1 MFQWYNDAT
10 TIILKRGVLLKIGLL
25 LTHEIYQ
32 ELEKRGHYLGISKTS
47 TVLLHLVF
55 YATQFKEVTKEELE
69 NELDKIEVSHQQLQ
83 VEISDVI
90 LLKYDNRKM
99 YLLTVRKYLS
109 AYLSYVVN
117 HTNWKSEEKSV
128 FKAVSTTCL
137 SQETVNQLAL
147 FKEQTGIPNTAL
159 LNYAF
164 TLDYSAPSAEWV
176 SKESD
181 RVQQGIQ
188 LTKSSS
194 KRIQE
199 LSDETGYP
207 RNIVLE
213 QQLISLLE
221 KTVK

>member
-1 MFQWYNDAT
+1 M
-10 TIILKRGVLLKIGLL
+10 KIGLL

-32 ELEKRGHYLGISKTS
+32 ELERRGHYLGISKTS
-47 TVLLHLVF
+47 TVLLHLVL
-55 YATQFKEVTKEELE
+55 YANQFKEVTKEELE
-69 NELDKIEVSHQQLQ
+69 NELENIEVSHQQLQ
-83 VEISDVI
+83 VEMSDFI

-164 TLDYSAPSAEWV
+164 TLDYSAPSAKLI

-181 RVQQGIQ
+181 RVQQGVQ

-194 KRIQE
+194 KRIKE
-199 LSDETGYP
+199 LSEETGYP

-213 QQLISLLE
+213 QQLLNLLE
-221 KTVK
+221 NIVE

>member
-1 MFQWYNDAT
+1 M
-10 TIILKRGVLLKIGLL
+10 KIGLL
-25 LTHEIYQ
+25 LTREIYQ
-32 ELEKRGHYLGISKTS
+32 ELERRGHYLGISKTS
-47 TVLLHLVF
+47 TVLLHLVL

-83 VEISDVI
+83 VEMSDFI

-99 YLLTVRKYLS
+99 YLLTFRKYLS

-128 FKAVSTTCL
+128 FKVVSTTCL
-137 SQETVNQLAL
+137 SQGAVNQLAS
-147 FKEQTGIPNTAL
+147 FREKTGIPNTAL

-164 TLDYSAPSAEWV
+164 TLDYSTPSTEWV
-176 SKESD
+176 SKESN

-194 KRIQE
+194 ERVKE
-199 LSDETGYP
+199 LSEETGYP

-213 QQLISLLE
+213 QQLIKVLE
-221 KTVK
+221 DIVN

>member
-1 MFQWYNDAT
+1 MFQWYNYAT
-10 TIILKRGVLLKIGLL
+10 TIIWKRGVLLKIGLL

-55 YATQFKEVTKEELE
+55 YATQFKEITKEELE
-69 NELDKIEVSHQQLQ
+69 HELDKIEVSHQQLQ
-83 VEISDVI
+83 VEMSDFI

-128 FKAVSTTCL
+128 FKVVSTTSL
-137 SQETVNQLAL
+137 SQGAVNQLAS
-147 FKEQTGIPNTAL
+147 FREKTGIPNTAL

-164 TLDYSAPSAEWV
+164 TLDYSAPSTEWA
-176 SKESD
+176 SKGNN

-194 KRIQE
+194 KRVKE

-213 QQLISLLE
+213 QQLINLLE
-221 KTVK
+221 NIVD

>member
-1 MFQWYNDAT
+1 M
-10 TIILKRGVLLKIGLL
+10 KIGLL
-25 LTHEIYQ
+25 LTREIYQ
-32 ELEKRGHYLGISKTS
+32 ELERRGHYLGISKTS
-47 TVLLHLVF
+47 TVLLHLVL

-83 VEISDVI
+83 VEISDFI

-109 AYLSYVVN
+109 AYLSYVVH

-147 FKEQTGIPNTAL
+147 FKDQTGIPNTAL
-159 LNYAF
+159 LNYAV
-164 TLDYSAPSAEWV
+164 TLDYRAPSTEWT
-176 SKESD
+176 SKGTN

-213 QQLISLLE
+213 QQLIKLLE
-221 KTVK
+221 NIVK

>member
-1 MFQWYNDAT
+1 M
-10 TIILKRGVLLKIGLL
+10 KIGLL

-47 TVLLHLVF
+47 TVLLHLVL

-69 NELDKIEVSHQQLQ
+69 NELEKIEASHQQLQ
-83 VEISDVI
+83 VEMSDFI

-109 AYLSYVVN
+109 AYLSYIVN

-128 FKAVSTTCL
+128 FKVVSTTSL
-137 SQETVNQLAL
+137 SQGAVNQLAS
-147 FKEQTGIPNTAL
+147 FREKTGIPNTAL
-159 LNYAF
+159 LNYAV
-164 TLDYSAPSAEWV
+164 TLDYRAPSTEWTG
-176 SKESD
+176 KGTN

-194 KRIQE
+194 DRVKNYQKKLVI
-199 LSDETGYP
+199 LK
-207 RNIVLE
+207 
-213 QQLISLLE
+213 ISCLNSN
-221 KTVK
+221 

>member
-1 MFQWYNDAT
+1 MFQWYNYAT
-10 TIILKRGVLLKIGLL
+10 TIIWKRGVLLKIGLL
-25 LTHEIYQ
+25 LTREIYQ
-32 ELEKRGHYLGISKTS
+32 ELERRGHYLGISKTS
-47 TVLLHLVF
+47 TVLLHLVL

-69 NELDKIEVSHQQLQ
+69 HELDNIEVSHQQLQ
-83 VEISDVI
+83 VEMSDFI

-99 YLLTVRKYLS
+99 YLLTFRKYLS

-128 FKAVSTTCL
+128 FKVVSTTCL
-137 SQETVNQLAL
+137 SQGAVNQLAS
-147 FKEQTGIPNTAL
+147 FREKTGIPNTAL
-159 LNYAF
+159 LNYAV
-164 TLDYSAPSAEWV
+164 TLDYRAPSTEWT
-176 SKESD
+176 SKGTN

-213 QQLISLLE
+213 QQLIKLLE
-221 KTVK
+221 DIVN

>member
-1 MFQWYNDAT
+1 MFQWYNYAT
-10 TIILKRGVLLKIGLL
+10 TIIWKRGVLLKIGLL

-69 NELDKIEVSHQQLQ
+69 HELDKIEVSHQQLQ
-83 VEISDVI
+83 VEMSDFI

-109 AYLSYVVN
+109 AYLSYVVH

-128 FKAVSTTCL
+128 FKVVSTTCL

-147 FKEQTGIPNTAL
+147 FKDQTGIPNTAL

-164 TLDYSAPSAEWV
+164 TLDYSTPSTDWV
-176 SKESD
+176 SKESN

-207 RNIVLE
+207 SNIVLE
-213 QQLISLLE
+213 QQLIKLLE
-221 KTVK
+221 DIVN

>member
-1 MFQWYNDAT
+1 LFQWYNDAT

-213 QQLISLLE
+213 QQLIKLLE
-221 KTVK
+221 NIVK

>member
-1 MFQWYNDAT
+1 
-10 TIILKRGVLLKIGLL
+10 LKIGLL
-25 LTHEIYQ
+25 LTREIYQ
-32 ELEKRGHYLGISKTS
+32 ELERRGHYLGISKTS
-47 TVLLHLVF
+47 TVLLHIVL

-69 NELDKIEVSHQQLQ
+69 HELDKIEVSHQQLQ

-159 LNYAF
+159 LNYAL
-164 TLDYSAPSAEWV
+164 TLDYSAPSAKLI

>member
-1 MFQWYNDAT
+1 M
-10 TIILKRGVLLKIGLL
+10 KIGLL
-25 LTHEIYQ
+25 LTREIYQ
-32 ELEKRGHYLGISKTS
+32 ELERRGHYLGISKTS
-47 TVLLHLVF
+47 TVLLHIVL

-69 NELDKIEVSHQQLQ
+69 HELDKIEVSHQQLQ

-159 LNYAF
+159 LNYAL
-164 TLDYSAPSAEWV
+164 TLDYSAPSAKLI

>member
-1 MFQWYNDAT
+1 
-10 TIILKRGVLLKIGLL
+10 LKIGLL

-32 ELEKRGHYLGISKTS
+32 ELERRGHYLGISKTS
-47 TVLLHLVF
+47 TVLLHLVL

-69 NELDKIEVSHQQLQ
+69 HELDKIEVSHQQLQ

-159 LNYAF
+159 LNYAL
-164 TLDYSAPSAEWV
+164 TLDYSAPSAKLI

-181 RVQQGIQ
+181 RVQQGVQ

-194 KRIQE
+194 ERVKE
-199 LSDETGYP
+199 LSEETGYP

-213 QQLISLLE
+213 QQLLNLLE
-221 KTVK
+221 NIIE

>member
-10 TIILKRGVLLKIGLL
+10 TIIWKRGVLLKIGLL

-213 QQLISLLE
+213 QQLIKLLE
-221 KTVK
+221 NIVK

>member
-1 MFQWYNDAT
+1 MFQWYNYAT
-10 TIILKRGVLLKIGLL
+10 TIIWKRGVLLKIGLL

-32 ELEKRGHYLGISKTS
+32 ELERRGHYLGISKTS
-47 TVLLHLVF
+47 TVLLHLVL

-69 NELDKIEVSHQQLQ
+69 HELDKIEVSHQQLQ
-83 VEISDVI
+83 VEMSDFI

-99 YLLTVRKYLS
+99 YLLTFRKYLS

-128 FKAVSTTCL
+128 FKVVSTTCL
-137 SQETVNQLAL
+137 SQGAVNQLAS
-147 FKEQTGIPNTAL
+147 FREKTGIPNTAL
-159 LNYAF
+159 LNYAV
-164 TLDYSAPSAEWV
+164 TLDYRAPSTEWT
-176 SKESD
+176 SKGTN

-213 QQLISLLE
+213 QQLIKLLE
-221 KTVK
+221 DIVN

>member
-1 MFQWYNDAT
+1 M
-10 TIILKRGVLLKIGLL
+10 KIGLL
-25 LTHEIYQ
+25 LTREIYQ
-32 ELEKRGHYLGISKTS
+32 ELERRGHYLGISKTS
-47 TVLLHLVF
+47 TVLLHIVL

-69 NELDKIEVSHQQLQ
+69 HELDKIEVSHQQLQ

-159 LNYAF
+159 LNYAL
-164 TLDYSAPSAEWV
+164 TLDYSAPSAKLI

-194 KRIQE
+194 ERVKE
-199 LSDETGYP
+199 LSEETGYP

-213 QQLISLLE
+213 QQLIKVLE
-221 KTVK
+221 DIVN

>member
-1 MFQWYNDAT
+1 M
-10 TIILKRGVLLKIGLL
+10 KIGLL
-25 LTHEIYQ
+25 LTREIYQ
-32 ELEKRGHYLGISKTS
+32 ELERRGHYLGISKTS
-47 TVLLHLVF
+47 TVLLHIVL

-69 NELDKIEVSHQQLQ
+69 HELDKIEVSHQQLQ

-159 LNYAF
+159 LNYAL
-164 TLDYSAPSAEWV
+164 TLDYSAPSAKLI

-194 KRIQE
+194 DRVKE
-199 LSDETGYP
+199 LSEETGYP
-207 RNIVLE
+207 KNIVLE
-213 QQLISLLE
+213 QQLIKLLE
-221 KTVK
+221 NIVK

>member
-83 VEISDVI
+83 VEMSDFI

-194 KRIQE
+194 KRVKE

-213 QQLISLLE
+213 QQLINLLE
-221 KTVK
+221 NIVD

>member
-1 MFQWYNDAT
+1 M
-10 TIILKRGVLLKIGLL
+10 KIGLL

-32 ELEKRGHYLGISKTS
+32 ELERRGHYLGISKTS
-47 TVLLHLVF
+47 TVLLHLVL
-55 YATQFKEVTKEELE
+55 YANQFKEVTKEELE
-69 NELDKIEVSHQQLQ
+69 NELENIEVSHQQLQ

-164 TLDYSAPSAEWV
+164 TLDYSAPSAKLI

-181 RVQQGIQ
+181 RVQQGVQ

-194 KRIQE
+194 KRIKE
-199 LSDETGYP
+199 LSEETGYP

-213 QQLISLLE
+213 QQLLNLLE
-221 KTVK
+221 NIVE

>member
-1 MFQWYNDAT
+1 M
-10 TIILKRGVLLKIGLL
+10 KIGLL

-32 ELEKRGHYLGISKTS
+32 ELERRGHYLGISKTS
-47 TVLLHLVF
+47 TVLLHLVL

-69 NELDKIEVSHQQLQ
+69 HELDKIEVSHQQLQ

-159 LNYAF
+159 LNYAL
-164 TLDYSAPSAEWV
+164 TLDYSAPSAKLI

-194 KRIQE
+194 KRVQE
-199 LSDETGYP
+199 LSEETGYP
-207 RNIVLE
+207 KNIVLE
-213 QQLISLLE
+213 QQLIKLLE
-221 KTVK
+221 NIVK

>member
-1 MFQWYNDAT
+1 M
-10 TIILKRGVLLKIGLL
+10 KIGLL

-32 ELEKRGHYLGISKTS
+32 ELERRGHYLGISKTS
-47 TVLLHLVF
+47 TVLLHLVL
-55 YATQFKEVTKEELE
+55 YANQFKEVTKEELE
-69 NELDKIEVSHQQLQ
+69 NELENIEVSHQQLQ
-83 VEISDVI
+83 VEMSDFI

-159 LNYAF
+159 LNYAL
-164 TLDYSAPSAEWV
+164 TLDYSAPSAKLI

-181 RVQQGIQ
+181 RVQQGVQ

-194 KRIQE
+194 KRIKE
-199 LSDETGYP
+199 LSEETGYP

-213 QQLISLLE
+213 QQLLNLLE
-221 KTVK
+221 NIVE

>member
-1 MFQWYNDAT
+1 M
-10 TIILKRGVLLKIGLL
+10 KIGLL

-69 NELDKIEVSHQQLQ
+69 NELDKIEASHQQLQ
-83 VEISDVI
+83 VEISDFI

-109 AYLSYVVN
+109 AYLSYVVH

-159 LNYAF
+159 LNYAL
-164 TLDYSAPSAEWV
+164 TLDYSAPSAKLI

-199 LSDETGYP
+199 LSNETGYP

-213 QQLISLLE
+213 QQLINLLE
-221 KTVK
+221 NIVR

>member
-10 TIILKRGVLLKIGLL
+10 TIIWKRGVLLKIGLL

-83 VEISDVI
+83 VEISDFI

-109 AYLSYVVN
+109 AYLSYVVH

-164 TLDYSAPSAEWV
+164 TLDYSAPSAKWV
-176 SKESD
+176 SKESN

-213 QQLISLLE
+213 QQLIKLLE
-221 KTVK
+221 NIVE

>member
-1 MFQWYNDAT
+1 M
-10 TIILKRGVLLKIGLL
+10 KIGLL
-25 LTHEIYQ
+25 LTREIYQ
-32 ELEKRGHYLGISKTS
+32 ELERRGHYLGISKTS
-47 TVLLHLVF
+47 TVLLHIVL

-69 NELDKIEVSHQQLQ
+69 HELDKIEVSHQQLQ

-159 LNYAF
+159 LNYAL
-164 TLDYSAPSAEWV
+164 TLDYSAPSAKLI

-194 KRIQE
+194 ERVKE
-199 LSDETGYP
+199 LSEETGYP

>member
-10 TIILKRGVLLKIGLL
+10 TIIWKRGVLLKIGLL
-25 LTHEIYQ
+25 LTQEIYQ
-32 ELEKRGHYLGISKTS
+32 ELERRGHYLGISKTS
-47 TVLLHLVF
+47 TVLLHLVL
-55 YATQFKEVTKEELE
+55 YANQFKEVTKEELE
-69 NELDKIEVSHQQLQ
+69 SELEKIEVSHQQLQ
-83 VEISDVI
+83 VEISNFI
-90 LLKYDNRKM
+90 LLKYENRKM

-109 AYLSYVVN
+109 AYLSYVVD
-117 HTNWKSEEKSV
+117 HTEWKSEKDPA
-128 FKAVSTTCL
+128 FKVISTTCL
-137 SQETVNQLAL
+137 SQGAANQLTS

-159 LNYAF
+159 LNYAV
-164 TLDYSAPSAEWV
+164 TLDYRAPSTEWA
-176 SKESD
+176 SKGTN

-213 QQLISLLE
+213 QQLIKLLE
-221 KTVK
+221 NIVK

>member
-1 MFQWYNDAT
+1 LFQWYNNAD

-25 LTHEIYQ
+25 LTYEIYQ
-32 ELEKRGHYLGISKTS
+32 ELERRGHYLGISKTS
-47 TVLLHLVF
+47 TVLLHLVL

-69 NELDKIEVSHQQLQ
+69 TELDNIEVSHQQLQ
-83 VEISDVI
+83 VEMSDFI

-128 FKAVSTTCL
+128 FKVVSTTSL
-137 SQETVNQLAL
+137 SQGAVNQLAS
-147 FKEQTGIPNTAL
+147 FREKTGIPNTAL

-164 TLDYSAPSAEWV
+164 TLDYRAPSTEWV
-176 SKESD
+176 SKGTN

-194 KRIQE
+194 ERVKE
-199 LSDETGYP
+199 LSEETGYP
-207 RNIVLE
+207 KNIVIE
-213 QQLISLLE
+213 QQLINLLE
-221 KTVK
+221 NIVE

>member
-1 MFQWYNDAT
+1 M
-10 TIILKRGVLLKIGLL
+10 KIGLL

-32 ELEKRGHYLGISKTS
+32 ELERRGHYLGISKTS
-47 TVLLHLVF
+47 TVLLHLVL

-69 NELDKIEVSHQQLQ
+69 HELDKIEVSHQQLQ

-159 LNYAF
+159 LNYAL
-164 TLDYSAPSAEWV
+164 TLDYSAPSAKLI

-181 RVQQGIQ
+181 RVQQGVQ

-194 KRIQE
+194 ERVKE
-199 LSDETGYP
+199 LSEETGYP

-213 QQLISLLE
+213 QQLLNLLE
-221 KTVK
+221 NIIE

>member
-213 QQLISLLE
+213 QQLIKLLE
-221 KTVK
+221 NIVK

>member
-1 MFQWYNDAT
+1 M
-10 TIILKRGVLLKIGLL
+10 KIGLL

-47 TVLLHLVF
+47 TVLLHLVL

-69 NELDKIEVSHQQLQ
+69 NELEKIEASHQQLQ

-109 AYLSYVVN
+109 AYLSYVVH

-128 FKAVSTTCL
+128 FKVVSTTSL
-137 SQETVNQLAL
+137 SQRAVNQLAS
-147 FKEQTGIPNTAL
+147 FREKTGIPNTAL

-164 TLDYSAPSAEWV
+164 TLDYSAPSTEWA
-176 SKESD
+176 SKESN

-207 RNIVLE
+207 KNIVLE
-213 QQLISLLE
+213 QQLIKLLE
-221 KTVK
+221 DIVN

>member
-1 MFQWYNDAT
+1 M
-10 TIILKRGVLLKIGLL
+10 KIGLL
-25 LTHEIYQ
+25 LTREIYQ
-32 ELEKRGHYLGISKTS
+32 ELERRGHYLGISKTS
-47 TVLLHLVF
+47 TVLLHLVL

-83 VEISDVI
+83 VEISNFI
-90 LLKYDNRKM
+90 LLKYENRKM

-194 KRIQE
+194 KRVKE
-199 LSDETGYP
+199 LSEETGYP

-213 QQLISLLE
+213 QQLIKLLE
-221 KTVK
+221 NIVK

>member
-1 MFQWYNDAT
+1 M
-10 TIILKRGVLLKIGLL
+10 KIGLL

-83 VEISDVI
+83 VEISDFI

-109 AYLSYVVN
+109 AYLSYVVH

-164 TLDYSAPSAEWV
+164 TLDYSAPSTEWV
-176 SKESD
+176 SKGTN

>member
-1 MFQWYNDAT
+1 M
-10 TIILKRGVLLKIGLL
+10 KIGLL

-32 ELEKRGHYLGISKTS
+32 ELERRGHYLGISKTS
-47 TVLLHLVF
+47 TVLLHLVL
-55 YATQFKEVTKEELE
+55 YANQFKEITKEELE
-69 NELDKIEVSHQQLQ
+69 NELENIEVSHQQLQ
-83 VEISDVI
+83 VEISNFI
-90 LLKYDNRKM
+90 LLKYENRKM

-109 AYLSYVVN
+109 AYLSYVVD
-117 HTNWKSEEKSV
+117 HTEWKSEKDPA
-128 FKAVSTTCL
+128 FKVISTTCL
-137 SQETVNQLAL
+137 SQGAANQLTS

-159 LNYAF
+159 LNYAV
-164 TLDYSAPSAEWV
+164 TLDYRAPSTEWT
-176 SKESD
+176 SKGTN

-213 QQLISLLE
+213 QQLIKLLE
-221 KTVK
+221 NIVK

>member
-1 MFQWYNDAT
+1 MFQWYNYAT
-10 TIILKRGVLLKIGLL
+10 TIIWKRGVLLKIGLL

-32 ELEKRGHYLGISKTS
+32 ELERRGHYLGISKTS
-47 TVLLHLVF
+47 TVLLHLVL

-69 NELDKIEVSHQQLQ
+69 NELDKIEASHQQLQ
-83 VEISDVI
+83 VEISDFI
-90 LLKYDNRKM
+90 LLKYDNRKV

-159 LNYAF
+159 LNYAL
-164 TLDYSAPSAEWV
+164 TLDYSAPSAKLI

-199 LSDETGYP
+199 LSNETGYP

-213 QQLISLLE
+213 QQLINLLE
-221 KTVK
+221 NMVR

>member
-1 MFQWYNDAT
+1 M
-10 TIILKRGVLLKIGLL
+10 KIGLL
-25 LTHEIYQ
+25 LTREIYQ
-32 ELEKRGHYLGISKTS
+32 ELERRGHYLGISKTS
-47 TVLLHLVF
+47 TVLLHLVL

-69 NELDKIEVSHQQLQ
+69 HELDKIEVSHQQLQ

-159 LNYAF
+159 LNYAL
-164 TLDYSAPSAEWV
+164 TLDYSAPSAKLI

-181 RVQQGIQ
+181 RVQQGVQ

-194 KRIQE
+194 EKVKE
-199 LSDETGYP
+199 LSEATGYP
-207 RNIVLE
+207 KNIVLE
-213 QQLISLLE
+213 QQLIKLLE
-221 KTVK
+221 NIVK

>member
-1 MFQWYNDAT
+1 MFQWYNYAT
-10 TIILKRGVLLKIGLL
+10 TIIWKRGVLLKIGLL
-25 LTHEIYQ
+25 LTHEVYQ

-47 TVLLHLVF
+47 TVLLHLVL

-69 NELDKIEVSHQQLQ
+69 HELDKIEVSHQQLQ
-83 VEISDVI
+83 VEMSDFI
-90 LLKYDNRKM
+90 LLKYDNRNM
-99 YLLTVRKYLS
+99 YLLTFRKYLS

-128 FKAVSTTCL
+128 FKVVSTTCL
-137 SQETVNQLAL
+137 SQGAVNQLAS
-147 FKEQTGIPNTAL
+147 FREKTGIPNTAL

-164 TLDYSAPSAEWV
+164 TLDYSTPSTEWV
-176 SKESD
+176 SKESN

-194 KRIQE
+194 ERVKE
-199 LSDETGYP
+199 LSEETGYP

-213 QQLISLLE
+213 QQLIKVLE
-221 KTVK
+221 DIVN

>member
-1 MFQWYNDAT
+1 M
-10 TIILKRGVLLKIGLL
+10 KIGLL

-32 ELEKRGHYLGISKTS
+32 ELEKRGHYLGISKTA

-83 VEISDVI
+83 IEMSDFI

-147 FKEQTGIPNTAL
+147 FKDQTGIPNTAL

-164 TLDYSAPSAEWV
+164 TLDYSTPSTEWV
-176 SKESD
+176 RKESN

-194 KRIQE
+194 ERVKE
-199 LSDETGYP
+199 LSEQTGYP
-207 RNIVLE
+207 KNIVLE
-213 QQLISLLE
+213 QQLVSLLE
-221 KTVK
+221 NIVK